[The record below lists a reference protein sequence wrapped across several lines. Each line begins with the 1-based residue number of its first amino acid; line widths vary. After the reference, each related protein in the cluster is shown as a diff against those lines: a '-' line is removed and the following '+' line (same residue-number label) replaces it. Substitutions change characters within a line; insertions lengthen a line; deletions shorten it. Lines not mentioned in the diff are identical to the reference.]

1 MDPAHLV
8 SPPRAHPSGSAEGG
22 HLDEASLLHHHR
34 RYASVVQEPW
44 FMMLVATA
52 LVVVLFGTAGA
63 TIFLRHRHQ
72 MRSSKAI
79 GHTSGKFNGSYFRK
93 LIFIYE
99 KHNKSSSHSNGQ

>member
-8 SPPRAHPSGSAEGG
+8 SPPRAHPSGSAGG
-22 HLDEASLLHHHR
+22 GGLDDDGSLLHHHR

-72 MRSSKAI
+72 LRSAKAI
-79 GHTSGKFNGSYFRK
+79 GHMNGRFALFYSTQRRVSY
-93 LIFIYE
+93 
-99 KHNKSSSHSNGQ
+99 